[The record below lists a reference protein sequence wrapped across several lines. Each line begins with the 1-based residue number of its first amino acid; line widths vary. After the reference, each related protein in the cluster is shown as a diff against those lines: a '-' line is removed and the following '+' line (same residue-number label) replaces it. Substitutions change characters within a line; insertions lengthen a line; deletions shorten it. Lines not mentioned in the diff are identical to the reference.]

1 MPAFRLPV
9 RQLVEFLL
17 RTGSIDSR
25 FTGFDRANE
34 GARIHRKLQKA
45 AGEGYQAEVFLS
57 AEREACGIAF
67 TLEGRADGIFTDE
80 NGKMNLSLE
89 DIGGEML
96 VVSNFTLGTDCKKG
110 RRPSFDMAAPPAEAD
125 RLYRHFVER
134 ARGLGIRKVET
145 GEFGAHMD
153 VLCANDGPVNI
164 IIDTERIGK

>member
-1 MPAFRLPV
+1 
-9 RQLVEFLL
+9 
-17 RTGSIDSR
+17 
-25 FTGFDRANE
+25 
-34 GARIHRKLQKA
+34 
-45 AGEGYQAEVFLS
+45 
-57 AEREACGIAF
+57 
-67 TLEGRADGIFTDE
+67 
-80 NGKMNLSLE
+80 MNLSLE

-134 ARGLGIRKVET
+134 ARGLGIPKVET